1 MSSEARGEL
10 DVRGREVLL
19 EPLAYL
25 LPMLDHTEDA
35 IIALDKERRIAAWNK
50 GAERM
55 YGWSADEMLGRH
67 PPSFLHLD
75 LGDER
80 LAEVRREL
88 DRLGRWRGEASV
100 ERKDGSFVW
109 IDALTVAV
117 RGRDGTIT
125 GYLGIHRDITERKR
139 AEQALR
145 EARQRTESILESI
158 GDAFF
163 AADRDWRYTYLNQR
177 AVAHAAAALGRDVSA
192 EELLGQSCWETFPE
206 WVGTPFYE
214 ASHDALRE
222 QRAMELEIYVERI
235 AGWFEARLYPSD
247 TGVSTYLRDI
257 TERKRDEDQL
267 RYHASL
273 LDNMEEGLIATDADD
288 FRITAWNRGAE
299 RLYGYSAEEV
309 LGRPAREVATF
320 PGDQARLKLEGELLD
335 TGRTGIELTA
345 ARKDGS
351 PVDVELIATAV
362 KDEQGKTS
370 GYLGI
375 HRDIS
380 RRKRGQEQLRLSQR
394 ELEQRVRQQAAV
406 AELGLAALRTVDL
419 RSVMDSAALLVAS
432 TLEVEYASVNEL
444 LADRER
450 LLVSAG
456 AGWSAG
462 VVGTATLPAGRSSP
476 AGYALLTRQP
486 VIVDDMT
493 AETRFEV
500 PALLRKHDVMS
511 EIIVVIGLVGDPF
524 GTLTA
529 LSKRRRTF
537 SVHDLSFMQSVANVL
552 ATAVERFTLDERL
565 EVARKAE
572 RARISR
578 ELHDDA
584 LRELTK
590 ALGIAL
596 VARSNSSEPQDEQRW
611 AALTLTLR
619 LLGQELRSAIYD
631 LRLGIHEDRA
641 FADLLDE
648 LVALQSE
655 LAVSPT
661 GRAARAGGAPRRL
674 ARPSRHR
681 AAEDRPRGGHE
692 RAPALGRH
700 DDPRRRRRIDG
711 RAPAPHRQRRRSMA
725 RSRGCDLQPHRNG
738 DHGYARA
745 SRRARRGA
753 PDRSGTRR
761 RHQGVAGA
769 SADRMKAMSA
779 GHRLPINRQRL
790 DGFATVQIRVDWS

>member
-1 MSSEARGEL
+1 M
-10 DVRGREVLL
+10 
-19 EPLAYL
+19 
-25 LPMLDHTEDA
+25 
-35 IIALDKERRIAAWNK
+35 
-50 GAERM
+50 
-55 YGWSADEMLGRH
+55 
-67 PPSFLHLD
+67 
-75 LGDER
+75 
-80 LAEVRREL
+80 
-88 DRLGRWRGEASV
+88 
-100 ERKDGSFVW
+100 W
-109 IDALTVAV
+109 IDALNVAV
-117 RGRDGTIT
+117 RGSDGTIT
-125 GYLGIHRDITERKR
+125 GDLGIHRDITERKR

-163 AADRDWRYTYLNQR
+163 AADREWRYTYLNQR

-214 ASHDALRE
+214 ASHYALRE
-222 QRAMELEIYVERI
+222 QRAMELEVYVERI

-257 TERKRDEDQL
+257 TGRKRDEDRL

-335 TGRTGIELTA
+335 TGRTGTEFTA

-394 ELEQRVRQQAAV
+394 ELEQRVRQQAEV

-419 RSVMDSAALLVAS
+419 GSVMDSAALLVAS

-456 AGWSAG
+456 AGWPVR
-462 VVGTATLPAGRSSP
+462 VVGKATLPAGRSSP

-493 AETRFEV
+493 VETRFEV

-511 EIIVVIGLVGDPF
+511 EIIVVIGPVGDPF

-552 ATAVERFTLDERL
+552 ATAVERFKLDERL

-611 AALTLTLR
+611 AALTVTLR

-655 LAVSPT
+655 LAVHPPVELH
-661 GRAARAGGAPRRL
+661 GREKLP
-674 ARPSRHR
+674 
-681 AAEDRPRGGHE
+681 
-692 RAPALGRH
+692 
-700 DDPRRRRRIDG
+700 DG
-711 RAPAPHRQRRRSMA
+711 
-725 RSRGCDLQPHRNG
+725 LL
-738 DHGYARA
+738 
-745 SRRARRGA
+745 
-753 PDRSGTRR
+753 
-761 RHQGVAGA
+761 
-769 SADRMKAMSA
+769 
-779 GHRLPINRQRL
+779 GHRGTELLRIVREAVTNARL
-790 DGFATVQIRVDWS
+790 HSGATTIRVDAGGSMEALLRLTVSDNGEWPDREAVISSRTGRGIMGMRERADELGAALRIAAGPGGGTRVSLELPLTG